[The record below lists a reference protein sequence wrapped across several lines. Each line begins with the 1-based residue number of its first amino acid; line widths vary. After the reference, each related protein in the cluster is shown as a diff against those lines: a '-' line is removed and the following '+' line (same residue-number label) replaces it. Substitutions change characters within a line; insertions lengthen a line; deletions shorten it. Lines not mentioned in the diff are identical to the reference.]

1 MSLPE
6 RHLSGIGQ
14 CLDGHM
20 KITLPSRKITGLGT
34 LALVISLLVS
44 LLVPSAQ
51 AATYSLPNAPT
62 NVTSYLGAKGVV
74 VRWTP
79 GADVDPGVTG
89 YVVSAGA
96 GSCPIFVPAK
106 NNNVVTMPVVTGQ
119 PAGTPVVQAVNAY
132 GFSKPAAS
140 KKSYTAAELATVSS
154 SNNKA
159 VQVLQ
164 LSDLHGA
171 IEVGGSF
178 GAPLLVSNWNADRK
192 ANTATVAFT
201 SGDNIGAAPPIST
214 EFEEIPTIETLN
226 AMKLDAGA
234 FGNHE
239 HDRNLAH
246 VQKIIGASDF
256 QWVVSN
262 YDEGSL
268 SVLKSGTKQTKTFTI
283 IERGGLKI
291 GVVGSNTPETIE
303 QVFPGNLDYTDAS
316 GAKKT
321 ITINPGVT
329 GINQAIVDAKAAGA
343 DIVIALLHQGW
354 QENADGVAKG
364 VLNTMAAQVK
374 GAAAIYGGHS
384 HQTFASVIPGSPRV
398 APVVIGQTRNAG
410 VEYTRTQICM
420 KFGKVVGQSIEHV
433 LKAASATINTGT
445 LSTVTT
451 QDVAAAALV
460 KKYKDQLSTKL
471 DIKIGQVSG
480 VFPRGGS
487 PAVERS
493 GETPMGNFMADLMR
507 SKYKT
512 DFAIQNGGGIRDT
525 FPAKTYIPAATG
537 LVRTGTGPLDVT
549 LGDAFT
555 VFPFGNQIATTV
567 VTGANLWKALENG
580 VGGNYPGDGRFPQI
594 SGFKFTFDA
603 SKPIGSRIVE
613 VTKLDG
619 TAIAKDSKEY
629 TLTTLDFVVYG
640 GDGYVNVFSPAQA
653 KVQGA
658 LLDVF
663 VDALKADMAAGKVT
677 QVPAADGRI
686 KKVG

>member
-1 MSLPE
+1 MKTT
-6 RHLSGIGQ
+6 LS
-14 CLDGHM
+14 
-20 KITLPSRKITGLGT
+20 TRKITGLGILT
-34 LALVISLLVS
+34 LVTSLLVS
-44 LLVPSAQ
+44 LLAPTAQ
-51 AATYSLPNAPT
+51 ANTFSLPNAPT

-79 GADVDPGVTG
+79 GADVAPGITG

-106 NNNVVTMPVVTGQ
+106 AHNVVTMPVVTGQ
-119 PAGTPVVQAVNAY
+119 PAGRPVVQAVNAY

-140 KKSYTAAELATVSS
+140 NKSYTAAELATVSS

-178 GAPLLVSNWNADRK
+178 GAPLLVSNWDADRK
-192 ANTATVAFT
+192 ANAATFAFT

-214 EFEEIPTIETLN
+214 EFEELPTIETLN

-246 VQKIIGASDF
+246 LQKVIGASDF

-262 YDEGSL
+262 YNPDSL
-268 SVLKSGTKQTKTFTI
+268 AVLKSGTKQTKTFTI
-283 IERGGLKI
+283 IERGGVKI
-291 GVVGSNTPETIE
+291 GVVGANTPETIE

-343 DIVIALLHQGW
+343 DMVIALLHQGW
-354 QENADGVAKG
+354 QENADGVSKG
-364 VLNTMAAQVK
+364 ILNAMATQIK
-374 GAAAIYGGHS
+374 GAAAVYGGHS
-384 HQTFASVIPGSPRV
+384 HQSFASVIPGSPRV
-398 APVVIGQTRNAG
+398 APVVIGQTRNSG

-420 KFGKVVGQSIEHV
+420 RYGKVVGQSIEHV
-433 LKAASATINTGT
+433 LKAAAPTINTGIV
-445 LSTVTT
+445 STVTT

-460 KKYKDQLSTKL
+460 KKYKDQLSAKL

-480 VFPRGGS
+480 VFPRGGT

-493 GETPMGNFMADLMR
+493 GETPMGNYIADLMR
-507 SKYKT
+507 AKYKT
-512 DFAIQNGGGIRDT
+512 DFVIQNGGGIRDT
-525 FPAKTYIPAATG
+525 FPAKTYIPANTA
-537 LVRTGTGPLDVT
+537 LVRTGSGPLDVT
-549 LGDAFT
+549 LGDALA

-567 VTGANLWKALENG
+567 VTGENLWKALENG
-580 VGGNYPGDGRFPQI
+580 VGGNFPGDGRFPQV
-594 SGFKFTFDA
+594 SGLKYSFDA

-629 TLTTLDFVVYG
+629 TLTTLDFLIYG
-640 GDGYVNVFSPAQA
+640 GDGYLNVFSPTKA

-663 VDALKADMAAGKVT
+663 TDALKADMAAGKVT
-677 QVPAADGRI
+677 QVPVADGRI

>member
-1 MSLPE
+1 
-6 RHLSGIGQ
+6 
-14 CLDGHM
+14 M
-20 KITLPSRKITGLGT
+20 KQTLNRPKIHGLGT
-34 LALVISLLVS
+34 LALVTSLLVS

-51 AATYSLPNAPT
+51 ANTFSLPNAPT
-62 NVTSYLGAKGVV
+62 NVTSYIGARGVV
-74 VRWTP
+74 VKWTP
-79 GADVDPGVTG
+79 ATDVTPAVTG

-96 GSCPIFVPAK
+96 GSCPIFVPAR
-106 NNNVVTMPVVTGQ
+106 NNSVVTMPVVIGQ
-119 PAGTPVVQAVNAY
+119 PAGTPVVRAVNAY
-132 GFSKPAAS
+132 GFSKATAS
-140 KKSYTAAELATVSS
+140 SKSYTAAQLATVANSG
-154 SNNKA
+154 NKA

-178 GAPLLVSNWNADRK
+178 GAPLLVSNWEADRK
-192 ANTATVAFT
+192 ANAATVAFT

-214 EFEEIPTIETLN
+214 EFEELPTIETLN

-246 VQKIIGASDF
+246 LQKVIGASDF

-262 YDEGSL
+262 YNTDSL
-268 SVLKSGTKQTKTFTI
+268 SVLKSGTKQAKTFTI
-283 IERGGLKI
+283 IERAGIKI
-291 GVVGSNTPETIE
+291 GVVGANTPETIE

-343 DIVIALLHQGW
+343 DLVIALLHQGW
-354 QENADGVAKG
+354 QENADGGAKG
-364 VLNTMAAQVK
+364 ILNTMAAQIK
-374 GAAAIYGGHS
+374 GAAAVYGGHS
-384 HQTFASVIPGSPRV
+384 HQSFASVIPGNTRV
-398 APVVIGQTRNAG
+398 APVVIGQTRNSG

-420 KFGKVVGQSIEHV
+420 KNGKVVGQSIEHV
-433 LKAASATINTGT
+433 LKAAAATINTGVV
-445 LSTVTT
+445 STVTT

-460 KKYKDQLSTKL
+460 KKYKDQLSAKL

-493 GETPMGNFMADLMR
+493 GETPMGDYISDLLR
-507 SKYKT
+507 VKHKT
-512 DFAIQNGGGIRDT
+512 DFAIMNGGGIRDT
-525 FPAKTYIPAATG
+525 FPAKTYIPANTA

-549 LGDAFT
+549 LGDALA
-555 VFPFGNQIATTV
+555 VFPFGNQLATTV

-580 VGGNYPGDGRFPQI
+580 VGGNYPGDGRFPQV
-594 SGFKFTFDA
+594 SGFKYSFDA

-619 TAIAKDSKEY
+619 SAIAKDSKEY
-629 TLTTLDFVVYG
+629 TLTTNDFLIYG
-640 GDGYVNVFSPAQA
+640 GDGYLNVFSPAQA
-653 KVQGA
+653 KVKGA

>member
-1 MSLPE
+1 
-6 RHLSGIGQ
+6 
-14 CLDGHM
+14 M
-20 KITLPSRKITGLGT
+20 KNTKRRTLGLGS
-34 LALVISLLVS
+34 LALATSLLVS
-44 LLVPSAQ
+44 LLVPTAQ

-62 NVTSYLGAKGVV
+62 NVTSYIGARGVV

-79 GADVDPGVTG
+79 GADVDPGISG

-106 NNNVVTMPVVTGQ
+106 AHNVVTMPVVTGQ
-119 PAGTPVVQAVNAY
+119 PAGRPVVQAVNAY

-140 KKSYTAAELATVSS
+140 NKSYTAAELATVAS

-171 IEVGGSF
+171 IEVGNSF
-178 GAPLLVSNWNADRK
+178 GAPLLVSNWDADRK
-192 ANTATVAFT
+192 ANAATVAFT

-214 EFEEIPTIETLN
+214 EFEELPTIETLN

-246 VQKIIGASDF
+246 LQKVIGASDF

-262 YDEGSL
+262 YNPDSL
-268 SVLKSGTKQTKTFTI
+268 SVLKSGTKQAKNFTI
-283 IERGGLKI
+283 VERSGLKI
-291 GVVGSNTPETIE
+291 GVVGANTPETIE

-343 DIVIALLHQGW
+343 DIVIALVHQGW

-364 VLNTMAAQVK
+364 VLNTMAAQIK

-420 KFGKVVGQSIEHV
+420 KYGKVVGQSIEHV
-433 LKAASATINTGT
+433 LKAAAATINTGIV
-445 LSTVTT
+445 STVTT
-451 QDVAAAALV
+451 QDVTAAAMV
-460 KKYKDQLSTKL
+460 KKYKDQLSAKL

-493 GETPMGNFMADLMR
+493 GETPMGNYIADLMR
-507 SKYKT
+507 AKYKT

-525 FPAKTYIPAATG
+525 FPAKTYVPANTA

-549 LGDAFT
+549 LGDALT
-555 VFPFGNQIATTV
+555 VYPFGNQIATTV
-567 VTGANLWKALENG
+567 VTGENLWKALENG
-580 VGGNYPGDGRFPQI
+580 VGGNYPGDGRFPQV
-594 SGFKFTFDA
+594 SGLKYSFDA

-619 TAIAKDSKEY
+619 TAIAKDAKEY
-629 TLTTLDFVVYG
+629 TLTTLDFLIYG

-653 KVQGA
+653 KVKGA

>member
-1 MSLPE
+1 MNKT
-6 RHLSGIGQ
+6 LS
-14 CLDGHM
+14 
-20 KITLPSRKITGLGT
+20 TRKIFSLGT
-34 LALVISLLVS
+34 IALATSLLVS
-44 LLVPSAQ
+44 LVVPTAQ
-51 AATYSLPNAPT
+51 AVTYSLPNAPT
-62 NVTSYLGAKGVV
+62 NVTSYIGAKGVV

-79 GADVDPGVTG
+79 GADVEPGITG

-106 NNNVVTMPVVTGQ
+106 AHNVVTMPVVVGQ
-119 PAGTPVVQAVNAY
+119 PAGRPVVQAVNAY

-140 KKSYTAAELATVSS
+140 NKSYTAAELAVVSS

-171 IEVGGSF
+171 IEVGTSF
-178 GAPLLVSNWNADRK
+178 GAPLLVSNFDADRK
-192 ANTATVAFT
+192 ANAATVAFT

-214 EFEEIPTIETLN
+214 EFEELPTIETLN

-246 VQKIIGASDF
+246 VQKVIGASDF

-262 YDEGSL
+262 YNTDSL
-268 SVLKSGTKQTKTFTI
+268 AALKSGTKQAKTYSI
-283 IERGGLKI
+283 IERAGLKI
-291 GVVGSNTPETIE
+291 GVVGANTPETIE

-343 DIVIALLHQGW
+343 DIVIALIHQGW

-364 VLNTMAAQVK
+364 VLNTMAAQIK

-398 APVVIGQTRNAG
+398 APVVLGQTRNAG

-420 KFGKVVGQSIEHV
+420 KYGKVVGQSIEHV
-433 LKAASATINTGT
+433 LKAAAPTINTGVV
-445 LSTVTT
+445 STVTT

-460 KKYKDQLSTKL
+460 KKYKDQLTSKL
-471 DIKIGQVSG
+471 DVKIGQVSG
-480 VFPRGGS
+480 VFPRGGT

-493 GETPMGNFMADLMR
+493 GETPMGNYIADLMR
-507 SKYKT
+507 AKYKT

-525 FPAKTYIPAATG
+525 FPARTYIPANTA

-549 LGDAFT
+549 LGDALT
-555 VFPFGNQIATTV
+555 VYPFGNQIATTV
-567 VTGANLWKALENG
+567 VTGENLWKALENG
-580 VGGNYPGDGRFPQI
+580 VGGNFPGDGRFPQV
-594 SGFKFTFDA
+594 SGLKYSFDS

-629 TLTTLDFVVYG
+629 TLTTLDFLIYG
-640 GDGYVNVFSPAQA
+640 GDGYLNVFSPSQA
-653 KVQGA
+653 KVKGA

>member
-1 MSLPE
+1 
-6 RHLSGIGQ
+6 
-14 CLDGHM
+14 M
-20 KITLPSRKITGLGT
+20 KQTLISRKFTGFGA
-34 LALVISLLVS
+34 LATAIALLVS
-44 LLVPSAQ
+44 LLIPTAQ
-51 AATYSLPNAPT
+51 ANTYSLPNAPT
-62 NVTSYLGAKGVV
+62 NVTSYIGARGVV
-74 VRWTP
+74 VKWTP
-79 GADVDPGVTG
+79 GANVAPGVTG

-96 GSCPIFVPAK
+96 GSCPIFVPAR
-106 NNNVVTMPVVTGQ
+106 NSSVVTMPVVDGQ
-119 PAGTPVVQAVNAY
+119 PGGTPVVQAVNAY

-140 KKSYTAAELATVSS
+140 NKSYTAAQLATVASTL
-154 SNNKA
+154 NKA

-178 GAPLLVSNWNADRK
+178 GAALLTSNWNADRAANK
-192 ANTATVAFT
+192 ATIAVS

-226 AMKLDAGA
+226 AAKLDVSV

-239 HDRNLAH
+239 HDRNIDHLN
-246 VQKIIGASDF
+246 KMIGASDF

-262 YDEGSL
+262 YSAGALD
-268 SVLKSGTKQTKTFTI
+268 VLKSGSKQAKNYTI

-303 QVFPGNLDYTDAS
+303 QVFPGNLDYKDAS

-321 ITINPGVT
+321 IVIAPGVA
-329 GINQAIVDAKAAGA
+329 GINSAIAEAKAAGA
-343 DIVIALLHQGW
+343 DVVIAVIHQGW
-354 QENADGVAKG
+354 LENADGVSKG
-364 VLNTMAAQVK
+364 LFNELAAQIK

-384 HQTFASVIPGSPRV
+384 HQTYASVIPGNTRI
-398 APVVIGQTRNAG
+398 APTVLGQTRNAG

-420 KFGKVVGQSIEHV
+420 KSGKVVGQSIQHV
-433 LKAASATINTGT
+433 LKGAAPTINTGIV
-445 LSTVTT
+445 STVTT
-451 QDVAAAALV
+451 QDAAAAAMV
-460 KKYKDQLSTKL
+460 KKYKDQLSSKL
-471 DIKIGQVSG
+471 DVKIGKVSG

-493 GETPMGNFMADLMR
+493 GETPMGNYIADLMR
-507 SKYKT
+507 AKYKT

-525 FPAKTYIPAATG
+525 FPAKTYVPAATG
-537 LVRTGTGPLDVT
+537 LVRTGAGPLDVT

-594 SGFKFTFDA
+594 SGFKFSFDA
-603 SKPIGSRIVE
+603 SKPIGSRITE

-640 GDGYVNVFSPAQA
+640 GDGYVNVFSPARA

>member
-1 MSLPE
+1 MT
-6 RHLSGIGQ
+6 
-14 CLDGHM
+14 
-20 KITLPSRKITGLGT
+20 KTLLSRKIFSWGS
-34 LALVISLLVS
+34 LALATSLLVS

-51 AATYSLPNAPT
+51 ANTYSLPNAPT

-74 VRWTP
+74 VRWVA
-79 GADVDPGVTG
+79 GAEVAPGVIG
-89 YVVSAGA
+89 HVVSAGA
-96 GSCPIFVPAK
+96 GSCPIFVPIK
-106 NNNVVTMPVVTGQ
+106 NNSVVTMPVVIGQ

-132 GFSKPAAS
+132 GFSKPTAS
-140 KKSYTAAELATVSS
+140 SKSYTKEQLATVASS
-154 SNNKA
+154 QNKA

-164 LSDLHGA
+164 LSDFHGA
-171 IEVGGSF
+171 IDGTSF
-178 GAPLLVSNWNADRK
+178 GAALLASNWAADRT
-192 ANTATVAFT
+192 ANTATVAIS

-214 EFEEIPTIETLN
+214 EFEELPTIEALN
-226 AMKLDAGA
+226 LSKLDVST

-239 HDRNLAH
+239 HDRNIDHLN
-246 VQKIIGASDF
+246 KMIGASDF

-262 YDEGSL
+262 YSEGSL
-268 SVLKSGTKQTKTFTI
+268 DALKSGSKQAKNYTI
-283 IERGGLKI
+283 IDRGGVKI

-303 QVFPGNLDYTDAS
+303 QVFPGNLDYKDAS

-321 ITINPGVT
+321 ITINPGVA
-329 GINQAIVDAKAAGA
+329 GVNAAIAEAKAAGA
-343 DIVIALLHQGW
+343 DIVIAALHQGW
-354 QENADGVAKG
+354 LENADGTAKG
-364 VLNTMAAQVK
+364 LFNTLASQIK

-384 HQTFASVIPGSPRV
+384 HQTYASVIPGSPRV
-398 APVVIGQTRNAG
+398 APTVLGQVRNAG
-410 VEYTRTQICM
+410 VEYTRTQICIRS
-420 KFGKVVGQSIEHV
+420 GKVVGQSIQHV
-433 LKAASATINTGT
+433 LRAASASINT
-445 LSTVTT
+445 SVAATT
-451 QDVAAAALV
+451 TTADVATAAMV
-460 KKYKDQLSTKL
+460 KKYKDQLSAKL
-471 DIKIGQVSG
+471 DVKIGQVSAT
-480 VFPRGGS
+480 FPRGGS

-493 GETPMGNFMADLMR
+493 GETPMGNYIADLMR
-507 SKYKT
+507 AKYKT

-525 FPAKTYIPAATG
+525 FPAKTYVPAATG

-580 VGGNYPGDGRFPQI
+580 VGGNYPGDGRFPQV
-594 SGFKFTFDA
+594 SGLKFSFDA

-629 TLTTLDFVVYG
+629 TLTTLDFLIYG
-640 GDGYVNVFSPAQA
+640 GDGYLNVFSPSQA

-663 VDALKADMAAGKVT
+663 VEALRADMAAKKVT

>member
-1 MSLPE
+1 MN
-6 RHLSGIGQ
+6 
-14 CLDGHM
+14 
-20 KITLPSRKITGLGT
+20 KTLHTRKIFSLGS
-34 LALVISLLVS
+34 LALATSLLVS

-51 AATYSLPNAPT
+51 ANTYSLPNAPT
-62 NVTSYLGAKGVV
+62 SVTSYLGAKGVV
-74 VRWTP
+74 VRWVA
-79 GADVDPGVTG
+79 GADVAPGVIG
-89 YVVSAGA
+89 HVVSAGA
-96 GSCPIFVPAK
+96 GSCPIFVPIK
-106 NNNVVTMPVVTGQ
+106 NNSVVTMPVVAGQ

-132 GFSKPAAS
+132 GFSKPTAS
-140 KKSYTAAELATVSS
+140 SKSYTAAQLAGVSS
-154 SNNKA
+154 PANKA

-171 IEVGGSF
+171 IEVGNSF
-178 GAPLLVSNWNADRK
+178 GTPLLVSNWDADRK
-192 ANTATVAFT
+192 ANAATVAFT

-214 EFEEIPTIETLN
+214 EFEELSTIESLN

-246 VQKIIGASDF
+246 LNKVIGASDF

-262 YDEGSL
+262 YNPDSL
-268 SVLKSGTKQTKTFTI
+268 DVLKSGTKQAKSFTI
-283 IERGGLKI
+283 IERAGVKI
-291 GVVGSNTPETIE
+291 GVVGANTPETIE
-303 QVFPGNLDYTDAS
+303 QVFPGNLDYTDAA

-321 ITINPGVT
+321 ITINPGVA
-329 GINQAIVDAKAAGA
+329 GVNQAIVDAKEAGA
-343 DIVIALLHQGW
+343 EIVIALIHQGW
-354 QENADGVAKG
+354 QENANGVSKG
-364 VLNTMAAQVK
+364 VLNDMAAQIK

-384 HQTFASVIPGSPRV
+384 HQTFASIIPGSPRV
-398 APVVIGQTRNAG
+398 SPVVIGQTRNAG

-420 KFGKVVGQSIEHV
+420 KNGKVVGQSIQHV
-433 LKAASATINTGT
+433 LKSASATINTGVV
-445 LSTVTT
+445 STVTT

-460 KKYKDQLSTKL
+460 KKYKDQLTAKL

-493 GETPMGNFMADLMR
+493 GETPMGNYIADLMR
-507 SKYKT
+507 AKYKT

-525 FPAKTYIPAATG
+525 FPAKTYIPANTA

-549 LGDAFT
+549 LGDALT
-555 VFPFGNQIATTV
+555 VYPFGNQIATTV
-567 VTGANLWKALENG
+567 VTGENLWKALENG
-580 VGGNYPGDGRFPQI
+580 VGGNFPGDGRFAQV
-594 SGFKFTFDA
+594 SGLKYSFDA
-603 SKPIGSRIVE
+603 SKPLGSRIVE

-629 TLTTLDFVVYG
+629 TLTTLDFLIYG
-640 GDGYVNVFSPAQA
+640 GDGYVNVFSPTQA
-653 KVQGA
+653 KVKGA

>member
-1 MSLPE
+1 
-6 RHLSGIGQ
+6 
-14 CLDGHM
+14 M
-20 KITLPSRKITGLGT
+20 KITLSTRKTTGLGI
-34 LALVISLLVS
+34 LALVTSLLVS
-44 LLVPSAQ
+44 LLAPTAQ
-51 AATYSLPNAPT
+51 ANTFSLPNAPT

-74 VRWTP
+74 VKWTP
-79 GADVDPGVTG
+79 GADVAPGITG

-106 NNNVVTMPVVTGQ
+106 AHNVVTMPVVVGQ
-119 PAGTPVVQAVNAY
+119 PAGRPVVQAVNAY

-140 KKSYTAAELATVSS
+140 NKSYTAAELATVSS

-171 IEVGGSF
+171 IEVGNSF
-178 GAPLLVSNWNADRK
+178 GAPLLVSNWDADRK
-192 ANTATVAFT
+192 ANAATVAFT

-214 EFEEIPTIETLN
+214 EFEELPTIETLN

-246 VQKIIGASDF
+246 VQKVIGASDF

-262 YDEGSL
+262 YNPDSL
-268 SVLKSGTKQTKTFTI
+268 SVLKSGTKQAKNFSI
-283 IERGGLKI
+283 IERSGLKI
-291 GVVGSNTPETIE
+291 GVVGANTPETIE

-343 DIVIALLHQGW
+343 DIVIALVHQGW

-364 VLNTMAAQVK
+364 VLNTMAAQIK

-398 APVVIGQTRNAG
+398 APVVLGQTRNAG

-420 KFGKVVGQSIEHV
+420 KYGKVVGQSIEHV
-433 LKAASATINTGT
+433 LKAAAATINTGIV
-445 LSTVTT
+445 STVTT
-451 QDVAAAALV
+451 QDVTAAAMV
-460 KKYKDQLSTKL
+460 KKYKDQLSAKL

-493 GETPMGNFMADLMR
+493 GETPMGNYIADLMR
-507 SKYKT
+507 AKYKT

-525 FPAKTYIPAATG
+525 FPAKTYVPANPA

-549 LGDAFT
+549 LGDALT
-555 VFPFGNQIATTV
+555 VYPFGNQIATTV
-567 VTGANLWKALENG
+567 VTGENLWKALENG
-580 VGGNYPGDGRFPQI
+580 VGGNFPGDGRFPQV
-594 SGFKFTFDA
+594 SGLKYSFDA

-619 TAIAKDSKEY
+619 TAIAKDAKEY
-629 TLTTLDFVVYG
+629 TLTTLDFLIYG
-640 GDGYVNVFSPAQA
+640 GDGYVNVFSPSQA
-653 KVQGA
+653 KVKGA

-677 QVPAADGRI
+677 QVPAVDGRI

>member
-1 MSLPE
+1 V
-6 RHLSGIGQ
+6 
-14 CLDGHM
+14 
-20 KITLPSRKITGLGT
+20 KITLSSRKIFSWSS
-34 LALVISLLVS
+34 LALATSLLVS
-44 LLVPSAQ
+44 LVVPTAQ

-62 NVTSYLGAKGVV
+62 NVTSYIGTKGVV
-74 VRWTP
+74 VRWVP
-79 GADVDPGVTG
+79 GADVYPGITG

-96 GSCPIFVPAK
+96 GSCPIFVPATAH
-106 NNNVVTMPVVTGQ
+106 NVVTMPVVVGQ
-119 PAGTPVVQAVNAY
+119 PAGRPVVQAVNAY

-140 KKSYTAAELATVSS
+140 NKSYTAAELATVSS
-154 SNNKA
+154 PNNKA

-171 IEVGGSF
+171 IEVGTSF
-178 GAPLLVSNWNADRK
+178 GAPLLVSNFDADRK
-192 ANTATVAFT
+192 ANAATFAFT

-214 EFEEIPTIETLN
+214 EFEELPTIETLN

-256 QWVVSN
+256 QWVTSN
-262 YDEGSL
+262 YNTDSL
-268 SVLKSGTKQTKTFTI
+268 AVLKSGTKQAKSFTI
-283 IERGGLKI
+283 IERAGVKI
-291 GVVGSNTPETIE
+291 GVVGANTPETIE
-303 QVFPGNLDYTDAS
+303 QVFPGNLDYIDAS

-321 ITINPGVT
+321 ITIDPGVT
-329 GINQAIVDAKAAGA
+329 GVNQAIVDAKAAGA
-343 DIVIALLHQGW
+343 DIVIALIHQGW
-354 QENADGVAKG
+354 QENADGGAKG
-364 VLNTMAAQVK
+364 VLNTMAAQIK

-384 HQTFASVIPGSPRV
+384 HQTFATVIPGNTRV
-398 APVVIGQTRNAG
+398 APVVIGQTRNSG
-410 VEYTRTQICM
+410 VEYTRSQICI

-433 LKAASATINTGT
+433 LKAASATINTGVV
-445 LSTVTT
+445 STVTT
-451 QDVAAAALV
+451 QDVAAAAMV
-460 KKYKDQLSTKL
+460 KKYKDQLSVRL

-493 GETPMGNFMADLMR
+493 GETPMGNYIADLMR
-507 SKYKT
+507 AKYKT

-525 FPAKTYIPAATG
+525 FPAKNYVPANTA

-549 LGDAFT
+549 LGDALT
-555 VFPFGNQIATTV
+555 VYPFGNQIATTV
-567 VTGANLWKALENG
+567 VTGENLWKALENG
-580 VGGNYPGDGRFPQI
+580 VGGNFPGDGRFPQV
-594 SGFKFTFDA
+594 SGLKYSFDS
-603 SKPIGSRIVE
+603 SKPIGSRIVT

-629 TLTTLDFVVYG
+629 TLTTLDFLIYG
-640 GDGYVNVFSPAQA
+640 GDGYLNVFSPSRA
-653 KVQGA
+653 KVKGA

-663 VDALKADMAAGKVT
+663 VDALKADLAAGKVT
-677 QVPAADGRI
+677 QVPVADGRI

>member
-1 MSLPE
+1 MTKT
-6 RHLSGIGQ
+6 LSS
-14 CLDGHM
+14 H
-20 KITLPSRKITGLGT
+20 KIFSWGS
-34 LALVISLLVS
+34 LALATSLLVS

-51 AATYSLPNAPT
+51 ANTYSLPNAPT
-62 NVTSYLGAKGVV
+62 NVTSYLGARGVV
-74 VRWTP
+74 VKWTP
-79 GADVDPGVTG
+79 GAEVAPGVIG
-89 YVVSAGA
+89 HVVSAGA
-96 GSCPIFVPAK
+96 GSCPIFVPIR
-106 NNNVVTMPVVTGQ
+106 NRSVVTMPVVPGQ
-119 PAGTPVVQAVNAY
+119 PGGTPVVQAVNAY

-140 KKSYTAAELATVSS
+140 NKSYTAVEFATVASS
-154 SNNKA
+154 SNKA

-178 GAPLLVSNWNADRK
+178 GAALLASNWSADRT
-192 ANTATVAFT
+192 ANAATIAIS

-214 EFEEIPTIETLN
+214 EFEELPTIESLN
-226 AMKLDAGA
+226 AIKLDVSV

-239 HDRNLAH
+239 HDRNIDHLN
-246 VQKIIGASDF
+246 KMIGASDF

-262 YDEGSL
+262 YNEGAL
-268 SVLKSGTKQTKTFTI
+268 DALKSGSKQAKNYTI
-283 IERGGLKI
+283 VERGGVKI

-303 QVFPGNLDYTDAS
+303 QVFPGNLDYKDAT

-321 ITINPGVT
+321 ITINPGVA
-329 GINQAIVDAKAAGA
+329 GVNAAIAEAKLNGA
-343 DIVIALLHQGW
+343 EIVIAVLHQGW
-354 QENADGVAKG
+354 LENADGVAKG
-364 VLNTMAAQVK
+364 LFNSLASQIK

-384 HQTFASVIPGSPRV
+384 HQTFASVIPGNVRV
-398 APVVIGQTRNAG
+398 APTVLGQVRNAG

-420 KFGKVVGQSIEHV
+420 RGGKVVGQSIQHV
-433 LKAASATINTGT
+433 LKAAAPTINTGVV
-445 LSTVTT
+445 STVTT
-451 QDVAAAALV
+451 QDAAAAALV
-460 KKYKDQLSTKL
+460 KKYKDQLSAKL
-471 DIKIGQVSG
+471 DVKIGQVSG

-493 GETPMGNFMADLMR
+493 GETPMGNYIADLMR
-507 SKYKT
+507 AKYKT

-525 FPAKTYIPAATG
+525 FPAKTYVPAATG
-537 LVRTGTGPLDVT
+537 LVRTGAGPLDVT

-580 VGGNYPGDGRFPQI
+580 VGGNYPGDGRFPQV
-594 SGFKFTFDA
+594 SGFKYSFDA
-603 SKPIGSRIVE
+603 SKAIGSRIVS

-619 TAIAKDSKEY
+619 TAIPKDATEY
-629 TLTTLDFVVYG
+629 TLTTLDFLIYG
-640 GDGYVNVFSPAQA
+640 GDGYLNVFSPSQA